1 MFLWAC
7 VSLCGYSLQT
17 SIIKSCNLEV
27 SISDDYTSSASS
39 TPSSLRVS
47 LWVNQCRL
55 LRSHPGSLVMHWQ
68 RLSTQQT
75 VGLFSRETDTAV
87 YILHRCFLCPEG
99 PRGGGQPNT
108 NMVSFSHGGL
118 TLFERVIWS
127 HLLFIS
133 TMWLF
138 VLGCLCHACF
148 LLCGT
153 SEDDNGS
160 SLSGVSSFQELFF
173 LSDQRFKLCIVYCD
187 RRVSVS
193 VCVCVCDRRPW
204 CSVRGSS
211 GRAWSSS
218 QSPRWSLTWPTKCE
232 SSPRSPRSSSL
243 QYTGRKFLQNL
254 SYLLNEFL
262 SFST

>member
-1 MFLWAC
+1 
-7 VSLCGYSLQT
+7 
-17 SIIKSCNLEV
+17 
-27 SISDDYTSSASS
+27 
-39 TPSSLRVS
+39 
-47 LWVNQCRL
+47 
-55 LRSHPGSLVMHWQ
+55 MHWQ

-160 SLSGVSSFQELFF
+160 SLSGVSSFQELFV
-173 LSDQRFKLCIVYCD
+173 LSDQRFKLCIVCCD

-193 VCVCVCDRRPW
+193 VCVCVW
-204 CSVRGSS
+204 QAAMMFSS
-211 GRAWSSS
+211 GVFWTGLVFI
-218 QSPRWSLTWPTKCE
+218 PITSLVFDVAYKVWVFPAL
-232 SSPRSPRSSSL
+232 SSL
-243 QYTGRKFLQNL
+243 IITPIHGPEIPPESLISPERIP
-254 SYLLNEFL
+254 EF
-262 SFST
+262 

>member
-1 MFLWAC
+1 
-7 VSLCGYSLQT
+7 
-17 SIIKSCNLEV
+17 
-27 SISDDYTSSASS
+27 
-39 TPSSLRVS
+39 
-47 LWVNQCRL
+47 
-55 LRSHPGSLVMHWQ
+55 MHWQ

-193 VCVCVCDRRPW
+193 VCVCVCVTGGHDVQFGGLLDGPGLHPNHLAGLWRGLQ
-204 CSVRGSS
+204 SVSLPRALLAHHHSNTRAGNSS
-211 GRAWSSS
+211 RISHISWTNSWVLARNFQESLAFTPREMFVPAPGLVDI
-218 QSPRWSLTWPTKCE
+218 SPL
-232 SSPRSPRSSSL
+232 
-243 QYTGRKFLQNL
+243 
-254 SYLLNEFL
+254 
-262 SFST
+262 